1 MALRFRDLEWP
12 DHPKKQDKPQVEE
25 STEEENKQEEKH

>member
-12 DHPKKQDKPQVEE
+12 DHPKKQEKSQDEE
-25 STEEENKQEEKH
+25 QAEEQADES